1 MMDEFHWELSEEPD
15 EEREEGQQN
24 TPAGFLPRASA
35 FLIDACLLILMNC
48 ALLGLPLLAA
58 WHYTTFDIKGA
69 LLGLTFFSFFFLVS
83 PLLLSFLYY
92 TVLHA
97 FGGQTLGK
105 VFLGIRVVDPEA
117 DSISLGTSF
126 LRWCARFLSI
136 LPLGLGYL
144 WALLDPQKATL
155 HDRIAATRLEQL

>member
-1 MMDEFHWELSEEPD
+1 MDEFHWELSEEAS
-15 EEREEGQQN
+15 EEQDEGQRS
-24 TPAGFLPRASA
+24 TPAGFLMRAAA
-35 FLIDACLLILMNC
+35 FLIDACLLLLMNC
-48 ALLGLPLLAA
+48 ALVGLPLLAA
-58 WHYTTFDIKGA
+58 WHYTTFDLRGG
-69 LLGLTFFSFFFLVS
+69 LLGLMFFSLFCLIS

-105 VFLGIRVVDPEA
+105 VFLGIRVIGREA

-136 LPLGLGYL
+136 LPFGLGYL